1 MRQDDEGDHC
11 GPSRDL
17 PCYTYYNVSS
27 PTLVPYLAKAGTG
40 TGAAV
45 VVAPGGGCVAA
56 LRCCCAS
63 LSDLLKR
70 RCAVEHGRRRRATGV
85 PESFSRRISLTRVC
99 SLSIASNSYSVLS
112 YNKEGEDVAA
122 YYQSIGV
129 SAFLLKYRVPARP
142 DMEGLP
148 HWWAGLQDAQRAI
161 SLVREG
167 VKDGKWSINASMVGF
182 TGFSAGG
189 HLTGHVSTAAERAY
203 AKVDAADEQSHLPNF
218 ALFIYPWMLLPNNA
232 AAEWGQ
238 PYALADEF
246 ANSVTADHPVSFFA
260 HNEDDGVAPCEN
272 TIVYH
277 QKLKSVGAAM
287 STLFVANE
295 GGHGF
300 GLCQELTGNEEI
312 CQWWGLAKKW
322 LQDHGLT
329 VNASS

>member
-1 MRQDDEGDHC
+1 M
-11 GPSRDL
+11 
-17 PCYTYYNVSS
+17 
-27 PTLVPYLAKAGTG
+27 
-40 TGAAV
+40 
-45 VVAPGGGCVAA
+45 
-56 LRCCCAS
+56 
-63 LSDLLKR
+63 
-70 RCAVEHGRRRRATGV
+70 
-85 PESFSRRISLTRVC
+85 
-99 SLSIASNSYSVLS
+99 
-112 YNKEGEDVAA
+112 AA

-287 STLFVANE
+287 STLFMANE

-329 VNASS
+329 VASS